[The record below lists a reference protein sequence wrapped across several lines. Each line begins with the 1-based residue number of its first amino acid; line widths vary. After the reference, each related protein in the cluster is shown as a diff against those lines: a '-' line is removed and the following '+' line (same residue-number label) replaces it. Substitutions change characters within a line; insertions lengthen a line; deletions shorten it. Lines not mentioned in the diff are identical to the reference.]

1 MIKQVLVYCGIIL
14 FLLGGF
20 MSNYQERVIVE
31 REELNSKLSG
41 LDAFI
46 QMDSYDELDTNN
58 QQLLSDQQEVMAK
71 YSTILGKRIELF

>member
-1 MIKQVLVYCGIIL
+1 
-14 FLLGGF
+14 